1 MDGDVRVVVY
11 TPMGDGARMVASEA
25 APSIGGS
32 HASIFLEGGDLDPRN
47 RTTTEAIYD
56 AEAARWTR
64 SEKVLLSDFTA
75 RPLVVDALMP
85 LAGRHVLDLGCGEG
99 YVSRLVMAAGAS
111 SVFGVDISA
120 EMIERAR
127 HAAIGSPGMQFTTG
141 NLGQPMAMSRP
152 HYDRIMAVFLF
163 NYISIAE
170 MTDVLRLA
178 RQLLVPG
185 GRFVFTIPHPCFPYM
200 RAPERPFFFQHEGQG
215 YFGGAD
221 QTYEGRI
228 WRRDDTSVPVRCVHK
243 PLETYFSALRD
254 AGWTQLPELQE
265 LRVLPEH
272 LALDPEFFG
281 PLEGHPLHMLFA
293 LNGEP

>member
-1 MDGDVRVVVY
+1 
-11 TPMGDGARMVASEA
+11 
-25 APSIGGS
+25 
-32 HASIFLEGGDLDPRN
+32 LDPLN
-47 RTTTEAIYD
+47 RPTTEAIYD
-56 AEAARWTR
+56 AEAARWAR

-85 LAGRHVLDLGCGEG
+85 LSGRHVLDLGCGEG
-99 YVSRLVMAAGAS
+99 YVSRLVMQAGAA

-120 EMIERAR
+120 EMVERAR
-127 HAAIGSPGMQFTTG
+127 QATPDSSPMQFATG
-141 NLGQPMAMSRP
+141 NLSQPMALSRQ

-163 NYISIAE
+163 NYITIAE

-178 RQLLVPG
+178 RKLLVPG

-200 RAPERPFFFQHEGQG
+200 RASAPPFFFDHEGQS

-243 PLETYFSALRD
+243 PLEAYFRALRE
-254 AGWTQLPELQE
+254 AGWTQLPEVQE

-272 LALDPEFFG
+272 LALDPTFFG
-281 PLEGHPLHMLFA
+281 PLEGQPLHMLFA
-293 LNGEP
+293 LKGEP